1 MTTGFCFDE
10 RALWH
15 STGEA
20 VLFLP
25 PGRWLQPPAAGGHA
39 ESPETKRRFKN
50 LMDVSGLT
58 RKLAVD
64 TAPPATDEALRRI
77 HPAQYLSEFQ
87 RLSAGAGGMLGEE
100 SPFGPGGFEIA
111 TLSAGLAMHA
121 MDRVLTGAWRNGY
134 SLSRPP
140 GHHCMPDHSMGFCLL
155 ANIPVAIEE
164 MKARH
169 GLGKVAVIDW
179 DVHHGNG
186 SQAIYWERPDV
197 LTISLHQNA
206 CYPVHLGTV
215 AERGGGKGE
224 GANVNVPLLPGGGH
238 DSYVAAM
245 DRIVLPA
252 LRRFQ
257 PELIVVASGLD
268 ANPFD
273 PLARMMAH
281 SGTYRALT
289 ERLMQAASDLCGGR
303 LVMVHEGGYS
313 EAYVPFCG
321 HAIMET
327 MSGQATEV
335 TDPFLDF
342 ILLQQPPA
350 EFVALENRRLAE
362 MAEACGLKEAA

>member
-10 RALWH
+10 RTLWH

-25 PGRWLQPPAAGGHA
+25 LGRWLQPPAGGGHA

-50 LMDVSGLT
+50 LLDVSGLSQ
-58 RKLAVD
+58 KLAVES
-64 TAPPATDEALRRI
+64 APPATEAALHRI
-77 HPAQYLSEFQ
+77 HPETYLSEFR
-87 RLSAGAGGMLGEE
+87 RLSAAQGGNLGDG
-100 SPFGPGGFEIA
+100 SPFGHGGFEIA
-111 TLSAGLAMHA
+111 TISAGLAIHA
-121 MDRVLTGAWRNGY
+121 MDKVLTGQWRNAY

-140 GHHCMPDHSMGFCLL
+140 GHHCMPELPMGFCLL

-169 GLGKVAVIDW
+169 GLGKVAVVDW

-186 SQAIYWERPDV
+186 TQAIYWDRPDV

-206 CYPVHLGTV
+206 CYPMHLGKV
-215 AERGGGKGE
+215 SERGEGKGE
-224 GANVNVPLLPGGGH
+224 GTNINIPLLPGGGH
-238 DSYVAAM
+238 DSYVTAM
-245 DRIVLPA
+245 DLVVLPA

-257 PELIVVASGLD
+257 PDLIVVASGLD

-281 SGTYRALT
+281 SGTYRAMT
-289 ERLMQAASDLCGGR
+289 QRLMQAAEDLCGGR
-303 LVMVHEGGYS
+303 LVLVHEGGYS

-327 MSGQATEV
+327 LSGQATEV
-335 TDPFLDF
+335 VDPFLDVVS
-342 ILLQQPPA
+342 LQQPPA
-350 EFVALENRRLAE
+350 EFVALETRRLTE
-362 MAEACGLKEAA
+362 MAASHGLKGSA